1 MVGGAT
7 LLALPTEKSME
18 VIVPRWEWRTFAASF
33 GDADL
38 RFCQLPPGK
47 VQESDELYLLSP
59 NCDANVKIRDQLM
72 DIKALEQVNPDG
84 LEQWRPVMKGKF
96 PLPAAEVATVCAVLR
111 VAPLSPRDEYTLE
124 QIQAESAHPSR
135 GVRAVSVHKRR
146 QRYTVG
152 ECLAEMTEL
161 IADGHPTRTVAI
173 EFEDAAIVLTAV
185 QEMGLG
191 RFENVSYPRG
201 LKRLLGLPG

>member
-1 MVGGAT
+1 VEA
-7 LLALPTEKSME
+7 
-18 VIVPRWEWRTFAASF
+18 IVPRWEWRTFAASF
-33 GDADL
+33 GDADR
-38 RFCQLPPGK
+38 RFRQLPPGK

-84 LEQWRPVMKGKF
+84 LEQWRPVMKGEF
-96 PLPAAEVATVCAVLR
+96 PLPAAEVATVCAALR
-111 VAPLSPRDEYTLE
+111 VAPLPPRDEYTLE
-124 QIQAESAHPSR
+124 QIQAELAHPSR

-152 ECLAEMTEL
+152 ECLAEMTQL

-173 EFEDAAIVLTAV
+173 EFEDAAIVLAAV
-185 QEMGLG
+185 WEMGLG
-191 RFENVSYPRG
+191 RFENVSYPPG
-201 LKRLLGLPG
+201 LKRLLGLPA